1 MAIKFEA
8 QLMGGQSPESL
19 LRDAIRAA
27 GEYGGTSRRAV
38 AVTTALA
45 KKGIDVADLRRIRV
59 EPDLTGG
66 YWLRCEFRGAVKKA
80 VKKVAELDP
89 KLDPYARLF
98 RDRKAAVT
106 KAVPPSPVS
115 LSREDLQALVETA
128 VRSTAEVLRPVGS
141 IVTRQLGDGSTAIL
155 RGQAADDHIASTR
168 PKVDPR
174 SPLAM
179 RRAAGLSE

>member
-1 MAIKFEA
+1 MIEFD
-8 QLMGGQSPESL
+8 QQRIGGQTGRSL
-19 LRDAIRAA
+19 LVDALKAA
-27 GEYGGTSRRAV
+27 GEHGGTARRAEQV
-38 AVTTALA
+38 QKALA
-45 KKGIDVADLRRIRV
+45 DKGIDVEDIQRIKV
-59 EPDLTGG
+59 EPDPADG
-66 YWLRCEFRGAVKKA
+66 YWLRCVARGAVKKA

-89 KLDPYARLF
+89 KSDPYARLF